1 MVFSFNAYQN
11 KKNQTIAPLS
21 SNDSMNNMFSEKK
34 TDLIGMGEESINE
47 DDLSIFKRQLCY
59 LLELVLDDLAA
70 WYFGRRGRG

>member
-1 MVFSFNAYQN
+1 MPAVSAC
-11 KKNQTIAPLS
+11 P
-21 SNDSMNNMFSEKK
+21 EKK

-47 DDLSIFKRQLCY
+47 DDLSIFKRQLRY

>member
-1 MVFSFNAYQN
+1 LKDSQGHGFS
-11 KKNQTIAPLS
+11 IAVAMEVCTLPAVS
-21 SNDSMNNMFSEKK
+21 GCPEKK
-34 TDLIGMGEESINE
+34 TDVVDMGEESINE